1 MLLIWLL
8 LLYREHLPQLKT
20 LAAGTRTVILYES
33 PQRITA
39 LLAELITVFGDRPA
53 VLAREMTKLHEQIVR
68 MPLPDIANL
77 TFRNLWRLPYD
88 LNESI
93 WILMEL
99 SGYKALVDDIASGQF
114 LKYVPPTQADV
125 DGTTHDDP
133 NTDPVIPDLAKEV

>member
-1 MLLIWLL
+1 MINSSHSGVKPADADDSPTTPPPIRLEPH
-8 LLYREHLPQLKT
+8 YPFPHLPQSGAT
-20 LAAGTRTVILYES
+20 LEVAPGIRW
-33 PQRITA
+33 
-39 LLAELITVFGDRPA
+39 
-53 VLAREMTKLHEQIVR
+53 VR

-133 NTDPVIPDLAKEV
+133 NTDPVIPDLAKEA